1 MRPSTHMIR
10 ITRSLLLG
18 ALTATSVIGC
28 HQAEE
33 PSSVRVDVQATVA
46 QRQLITEH
54 IQTDAIL
61 SPLNQAVI
69 SSQVSLPV
77 KKFYVQRG
85 SAVRKGELMALLDNS
100 SLKAS
105 VLDNL
110 GTYSAAQATYQAV
123 VKATVPEDTRKA
135 ELDLAQAKANLD
147 LNEQIVKS
155 RKQLFAEGA
164 IPGRDLDTA
173 QAALVQAQSAYDLA
187 RQHLAAVQ
195 QIGREAALKGAQ
207 GQLESAKG
215 KYLAAEA
222 ELQYSEIRSPIDGVV
237 TERPLYAGETAVAGA
252 PLLTVMD
259 TSSLIAKVHLT
270 QSQAQQLKVGDPAS
284 VTVPGLDK
292 QVQGKLTLISPA
304 LDPGSTTIEVW
315 VQIANPGDRLKP
327 GTAAQ
332 VSIAGKSVPDAIV
345 VPVESLV
352 TNAAGNKVVMVIGS
366 DGVAHMREVSIGI
379 RDAGMVQIV
388 NGISTGDEV
397 IMKGAYA
404 LDDGTKV
411 KVTSGAQ
418 EDSGSSGDSN

>member
-1 MRPSTHMIR
+1 MRPTTH
-10 ITRSLLLG
+10 TFGNLLLI
-18 ALTATSVIGC
+18 ALVATSAAGC
-28 HQAEE
+28 RQAAE
-33 PSSVRVDVQATVA
+33 PSVQVEVQATLA
-46 QRQLITEH
+46 RRQQITEH
-54 IQTDAIL
+54 IKADAIL

-69 SSQVSLPV
+69 SSQISLPV

-85 SAVRKGELMALLDNS
+85 SAVRKGELLALLDNS
-100 SLKAS
+100 SLKAA

-110 GTYSAAQATYQAV
+110 GTYNAAQAAYQAV
-123 VKATVPEDTRKA
+123 AKATVPEDTRKA

-195 QIGREAALKGAQ
+195 RVGREAALKGAQ

-222 ELQYSEIRSPIDGVV
+222 ELQYSEIRSPIDGIV
-237 TERPLYAGETAVAGA
+237 TDRPLYAGETAVAGA

-259 TSSLIAKVHLT
+259 TSSLLAKVHLPL
-270 QSQAQQLKVGDPAS
+270 SQAQQLKIGDPAS

-292 QVQGKLTLISPA
+292 PVQGKLTLISPA
-304 LDPGSTTIEVW
+304 LDPGSTTVEIW
-315 VQIANPGDRLKP
+315 VQTDNPGGRFKP
-327 GTAAQ
+327 GTAVQA
-332 VSIAGKSVPDAIV
+332 SIAGKSVPDALV

-352 TNAAGNKVVMVIGS
+352 TDPSGNKAVMVIGS
-366 DGVAHMREVSIGI
+366 DGVAHMKEVSIGI
-379 RDAGMVQIV
+379 EDGAEAQIV
-388 NGISTGDEV
+388 SGISAGDKV
-397 IMKGAYA
+397 VTKGAYA

-411 KVTSGAQ
+411 RVTSGIQ
-418 EDSGSSGDSN
+418 ENSGNSGDSN